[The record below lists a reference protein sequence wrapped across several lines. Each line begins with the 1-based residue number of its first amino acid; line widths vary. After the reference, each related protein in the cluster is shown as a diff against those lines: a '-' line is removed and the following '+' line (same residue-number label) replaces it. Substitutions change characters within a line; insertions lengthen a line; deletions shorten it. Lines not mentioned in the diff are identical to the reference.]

1 MTAFFRFRKI
11 FFRLLDPF
19 DLAFGIVSWST
30 DSGIEDR
37 CCQTVRISV
46 ILISNGNVSKIIGKY
61 SFFQSKLCDS
71 SKSKDSSKNQ
81 RNIHLVFQFAS
92 VFRRFY
98 QNDQKDQNC
107 NAKKYRT
114 DRHLG
119 LCQVLLCNAEAI
131 GQVLYIRACKRCDT
145 VEKKNT
151 VYDSQKQP

>member
-1 MTAFFRFRKI
+1 MASVFCFRKVLLGI
-11 FFRLLDPF
+11 FDLLD
-19 DLAFGIVSWST
+19 LIFGIVSWST

>member
-1 MTAFFRFRKI
+1 MASVFCFRKVLLGI
-11 FFRLLDPF
+11 FDLLD
-19 DLAFGIVSWST
+19 LIFGIVSWST

-131 GQVLYIRACKRCDT
+131 G
-145 VEKKNT
+145 
-151 VYDSQKQP
+151 